1 MVEIGRGNE
10 FITSSI
16 GRGAKEFGDGG
27 QVGRNRGALVEGSRG
42 PLLHLRW
49 SSSEEERTRAVGSRC
64 RGKISSPRNVLST
77 VGLESNE
84 SRDVPVCGRWGSDL
98 VRAILIRRMWI
109 DLSYLKPGPLISHP
123 VAAAGYRLADRPI

>member
-1 MVEIGRGNE
+1 MLAGELR
-10 FITSSI
+10 
-16 GRGAKEFGDGG
+16 
-27 QVGRNRGALVEGSRG
+27 RG

-49 SSSEEERTRAVGSRC
+49 SSEEEERARAVGSRC